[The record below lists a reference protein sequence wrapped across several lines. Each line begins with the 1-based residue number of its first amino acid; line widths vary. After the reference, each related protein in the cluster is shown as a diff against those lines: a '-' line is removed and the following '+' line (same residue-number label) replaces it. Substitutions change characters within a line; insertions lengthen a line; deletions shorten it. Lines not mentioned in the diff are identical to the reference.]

1 MKTEFFVEYDLFDTT
16 ALQNAKESTDSNA
29 DFADINLIKEN
40 IEAPKYATLEH
51 NFFVL
56 DGSMEEFPDEPD
68 NLVYFS
74 KDFVQTNNSYQYAGT
89 ELYTGDDLDGP
100 IEDIYK
106 TQSINIKFSENHTSY
121 GLTLYFLNEYPTEIK
136 IIWYDLSRIMK
147 SQKTFHPDS
156 LVYFCNNPVEEYGEI
171 DIIFLRALPYHNAKL
186 QHIKYGTKI
195 TWGNDTIKSGKL
207 INDTDPTSDKIKT
220 DKLEFSFVD
229 VNEEFNLG
237 NLTGMHRTF
246 QRNQH
251 MFPYEMIG
259 GKKIQLGTF
268 FLDSVSTTKNI
279 TKMSAIDYKG
289 RMANI
294 DFKTGKVYSG
304 ELAGNIIDEI
314 MATAGI
320 NDYEVDSETAST
332 LLYGTLEVQTCQR
345 ALREVLFAC
354 GSIISTSRRT
364 GIRIYKDT
372 KNVNAKITRSKKF
385 STTYEIDKYV
395 SDINVKYKTWILES
409 QISEITKGTYSR
421 GTHIIELSIPA
432 LNMTASSGTI
442 LEQSHYY
449 IVLEVNAEQAE
460 VVISGQKYS
469 GEELVATAS
478 IEHIKS
484 GELRSSKTFYGTL
497 LNYELAQ
504 KVANNILD
512 YYQLQQIIKTKHL
525 SDEEKT
531 GDWVEV
537 ENTVTEHT
545 NFVVAIES
553 LYTDL
558 TGGFISTSTCR
569 GYFKMLTE
577 NYYAGDELYTYEGFG
592 AII

>member
-16 ALQNAKESTDSNA
+16 ALQDAKENTESNA
-29 DFADINLIKEN
+29 DFANISLIKKN
-40 IEAPKYATLEH
+40 VEAPKYATLEH

-56 DGSMEEFPDEPD
+56 DGGMEEFPDEPD

-74 KDFVQTNNSYQYAGT
+74 KNFVQTNNNYFYSGN
-89 ELYTGDDLDGP
+89 ELYLGDDLDGP

-106 TQSINIKFSENHTSY
+106 NQEINIRFSENHTSY

-136 IIWYDLSRIMK
+136 IIWYDLTGIMK
-147 SQKTFHPDS
+147 SQKLFYPNS
-156 LVYFCNNPVEEYGEI
+156 LVYFCNNPVEEYGGI
-171 DIIFLRALPYHNAKL
+171 DIIFLHALPYHNAKL
-186 QHIKYGTKI
+186 QHIKYGTKV

-237 NLTGMHRTF
+237 NLSGIHRTF
-246 QRNQH
+246 QRNQR
-251 MFPYEMIG
+251 MFPYEMVQ
-259 GKKIQLGTF
+259 GKKIELGTF
-268 FLDSVSTTKNI
+268 FLDNVSTTKNI

-289 RMANI
+289 RMNNI
-294 DFKTGKVYSG
+294 DFKTGEVYSG
-304 ELAGNIIDEI
+304 ELAGSIIDKI
-314 MATAGI
+314 METAGI
-320 NDYEVDSETAST
+320 SDYEIDAETANT
-332 LLYGTLEVQTCQR
+332 PLYGTLEIQTCQK

-354 GSIISTSRRT
+354 GSIINTSRRT
-364 GIRIYKDT
+364 GVQIYKDNRNIDT
-372 KNVNAKITRSKKF
+372 KIARSKKF

-395 SDINVKYKTWILES
+395 SDISVKYKTWKLEN
-409 QISEITKGTYSR
+409 QVSEITKGTYDR
-421 GTHIIELSIPA
+421 GTHVINFSIPA
-432 LNMTASSGTI
+432 LNVTTSSGAI
-442 LEQSHYY
+442 LEHSPYY
-449 IVLEVNAEQAE
+449 IILDVKESKSEII
-460 VVISGQKYS
+460 ISGQKYT
-469 GEELVATAS
+469 GEELAATAS

-484 GELRSSKTFYGTL
+484 GELRNSKTYYGTL
-497 LNYELAQ
+497 LNFDSAQ
-504 KVANNILD
+504 RVANNILD

-569 GYFKMLTE
+569 GYFKMVTE
-577 NYYAGDELYTYEGFG
+577 NYYAGDELYADEGFG